1 MRKRVVASN
10 EALRH
15 VDGGIRIIL
24 HLNIMIICQS
34 RFYLGLQ
41 GNFRVLDGPK
51 QGDPIQKEVADVAFL
66 SLLAWLIIG

>member
-1 MRKRVVASN
+1 MRKRVAASN

-24 HLNIMIICQS
+24 HLNMMVICQS
-34 RFYLGLQ
+34 KFYLGLQ

-51 QGDPIQKEVADVAFL
+51 QGHVVRYESKRK
-66 SLLAWLIIG
+66 